1 MLRLIMRRG
10 PTPGAIYELTE
21 PTITIGRGSKNAI
34 VIRDNEVSRE
44 HCMLVRRGDDY
55 ELVDGTSSNGTF
67 VNGMRIAEGGSL
79 LRAGAL
85 IELGDSITLEY
96 ERVNLPALETV
107 LNGTGMLNG
116 RPEAPS
122 RHYVTV
128 TSGPNIGHVYP
139 LEDIII
145 TVGRETS
152 NDITLAD
159 PEVSRYHL
167 RLRREMRGYSIEDMG
182 STNGTL
188 LNGVPLTQPTLLS
201 HRDQIRLGT
210 MVQIEY
216 LRQTVESETAPFED
230 DDTPNRPIEL
240 APTASLARHETLVM
254 PHKGGTRT
262 LGTGLEVGAL
272 RDHVFLAYDRFDWQ
286 KVAAPLLMAMQD
298 AGMKVWVDQYLAYD
312 SDPWRA
318 AVDQAKR
325 ECELMVLVVSP
336 HSMINT
342 VLKQTYRDF
351 RSMGKPIVPLLY
363 DSTIPATGSLNTAKP
378 IVYDVR
384 DPMGAA
390 RQIASVIADS
400 R

>member
-1 MLRLIMRRG
+1 
-10 PTPGAIYELTE
+10 
-21 PTITIGRGSKNAI
+21 
-34 VIRDNEVSRE
+34 
-44 HCMLVRRGDDY
+44 
-55 ELVDGTSSNGTF
+55 
-67 VNGMRIAEGGSL
+67 
-79 LRAGAL
+79 
-85 IELGDSITLEY
+85 
-96 ERVNLPALETV
+96 
-107 LNGTGMLNG
+107 
-116 RPEAPS
+116 
-122 RHYVTV
+122 
-128 TSGPNIGHVYP
+128 
-139 LEDIII
+139 
-145 TVGRETS
+145 
-152 NDITLAD
+152 
-159 PEVSRYHL
+159 
-167 RLRREMRGYSIEDMG
+167 MG